1 MKMALSKGTR
11 LGRYE
16 ILALLGSGGMG
27 EIYRARDTRLERDV
41 ALKVLPDHLA
51 CDSDALARFQREAR
65 AVAALSHPNIRAI
78 YDIGCDEGKT
88 FAIMELLE
96 GDTLAS
102 HLAQAALHW
111 REALEIGLGIANG
124 LAAAHAKGIVHRD
137 IKSANIF
144 LDPIRGVKILDFGLA
159 RLKSR
164 RASPTFSELP
174 TCSLETQLGV
184 VMGTVAYMSPEQVR
198 GQSADARSDV
208 FAFGCV
214 LYEMATGYRPFT
226 GETNADIMAA
236 ILHHQPPAL
245 SQSGKQRPADLD
257 RIIVRCLQK
266 NPELRFPSGRE
277 LVAALQTLDQRA
289 GLVDTAT
296 MTEVD
301 RTEVPVPEPVVPAA
315 AKQPSVGSVAVLPF
329 VNMSSDKENE
339 YFSDGLA
346 EELINVL
353 TKVEGLEVVP
363 RTSTFAYK
371 GKSEDIRKIGEQLNV
386 RTVLQG
392 SVRKSGNR
400 LRIAAQLVRVE
411 DGHHLWSET
420 YNRQLQDV
428 FEIQDE
434 IAQSIT
440 KALRIVL
447 TEKEKREFEKL
458 PTADVHAY
466 DFYLRGQ
473 QFFHQL
479 RRKSLEFARQ
489 MFARAIAVDPTF
501 ARAYA
506 GVADCCSL
514 LYTRWNASPANLQEA
529 DRASRKALELDPDL
543 AEAHMARGLAV
554 LLGKQY
560 EQAHQEFETAIRLNP
575 NLFETYY
582 FYGRACREQGQLA
595 EAAILFEKAAQLDPA
610 DYQAPLAAANV
621 YAGLGREEESKAAY
635 RQSLELIDRH
645 LSLHPD
651 DPRALYLGAIACC
664 RLGERERGLDLAK
677 QSMALDPDEPMTLY
691 AAACVYAILGQVEEA
706 VDCLSKAVANGYA
719 HKEWIKNDSDLKALH
734 GHPRFEELVGRM

>member
-1 MKMALSKGTR
+1 MALVNGAR

-27 EIYRARDTRLERDV
+27 EVYRARDTRLEREV
-41 ALKVLPDHLA
+41 ALKVLPEHLA
-51 CDSDALARFQREAR
+51 NDTESLARFQREAR

-78 YDIGCDEGKT
+78 YDIGTDDGKT

-96 GDTLAS
+96 GDTLAN
-102 HLAQAALHW
+102 HLAQSALHW
-111 REALEIGLGIANG
+111 REAVEIGLGIANG
-124 LAAAHAKGIVHRD
+124 LAAAHAKGIIHRD
-137 IKSANIF
+137 IKSANVF

-159 RLKSR
+159 RLKNRS
-164 RASPTFSELP
+164 ASPAFSEMP
-174 TCSLETQLGV
+174 TCTLETQIGM

-198 GQSADARSDV
+198 GYAADARSDV

-214 LYEMATGYRPFT
+214 LYEMVTGYRPFS
-226 GETNADIMAA
+226 GESNADIMAA
-236 ILHHQPPAL
+236 ILHEQPPAL

-257 RIIVRCLQK
+257 RIIARCLQK
-266 NPELRFPSGRE
+266 NPDQRFPSGRE
-277 LVAALQTLDQRA
+277 AATALHALSQRA
-289 GLVDTAT
+289 DLVDTAT
-296 MTEVD
+296 LAEAD
-301 RTEVPVPEPVVPAA
+301 RTEIPAPARLVPHAA
-315 AKQPSVGSVAVLPF
+315 SKQPSAGSIAVLPF

-353 TKVEGLEVVP
+353 TKVEGLEVAP

-371 GKSEDIRKIGEQLNV
+371 GKSEDIRKIGEQLHV

-392 SVRKSGNR
+392 SVRKSGSK

-411 DGHHLWSET
+411 DSHHLWSET
-420 YNRQLQDV
+420 YNRELKDV

-447 TEKEKREFEKL
+447 TEKEKRALEKI
-458 PTADVHAY
+458 PTADVQAY
-466 DFYLRGQ
+466 DYYLRGM

-514 LYTRWNASPANLQEA
+514 LYTRWSANPVNLQEA

-554 LLGKQY
+554 LLSKQH
-560 EQAHQEFETAIRLNP
+560 ESAKQEFETAIRLNP

-582 FYGRACREQGQLA
+582 FYGRACREQGLLA
-595 EAAILFEKAAQLDPA
+595 EAAILFEKAAQINPA

-621 YAGLGREEESKAAY
+621 YAGLGRTDDSRSAY
-635 RQSLELIDRH
+635 RKSLELIDRH
-645 LSLHPD
+645 LVMHPD

-664 RLGERERGLDLAK
+664 RLGEKDRGLDLAK
-677 QSMALDPDEPMTLY
+677 QSLALDPEEPMTLY
-691 AAACVYAILGQVEEA
+691 ACACVYSILGQVEEA
-706 VDCLSKAVANGYA
+706 IDCLSKAVANGYSQ
-719 HKEWIKNDSDLKALH
+719 KEWIRNDADLRALH
-734 GHPRFEELVGRM
+734 GHPRFEGLVAGT

>member
-1 MKMALSKGTR
+1 
-11 LGRYE
+11 
-16 ILALLGSGGMG
+16 MG
-27 EIYRARDTRLERDV
+27 EVYRARDTRLEREV

-51 CDSDALARFQREAR
+51 NDAEALARFQREAR

-78 YDIGCDEGKT
+78 YDIGSDEGKT

-96 GDTLAS
+96 GDILS
-102 HLAQAALHW
+102 NHLKQSALHW
-111 REALEIGLGIANG
+111 REAVEIGLGIANG

-137 IKSANIF
+137 IKSANVF

-164 RASPTFSELP
+164 SATPSFSELP
-174 TCSLETQLGV
+174 TCTLETQLGM
-184 VMGTVAYMSPEQVR
+184 VMGTVSYMAPEQVR
-198 GQSADARSDV
+198 GQPADARSDV

-214 LYEMATGYRPFT
+214 LYEMVTGRRAFS
-226 GETNADIMAA
+226 GETNADVMAA
-236 ILHHQPPAL
+236 ILHEQPQAL
-245 SQSGKQRPADLD
+245 SQSGKQRPAELD

-266 NPELRFPSGRE
+266 DPDQRLPSGRE
-277 LVAALQTLDQRA
+277 VAVALHALSQKADS
-289 GLVDTAT
+289 VEPAT
-296 MTEVD
+296 MTDAD
-301 RTEVPVPEPVVPAA
+301 RTEMPVPARPIAPT
-315 AKQPSVGSVAVLPF
+315 KQTSVASVAVLPF
-329 VNMSSDKENE
+329 TNMSSDKENE

-353 TKVEGLEVVP
+353 TKVEGLEVAP

-371 GKSEDIRKIGEQLNV
+371 GKNEDIRKIGEQLGV

-420 YNRQLQDV
+420 YNCQLKDV

-447 TEKEKREFEKL
+447 TEKEKRAIEKT
-458 PTADVHAY
+458 PTADVQAY
-466 DFYLRGQ
+466 DYYLRGQ

-514 LYTRWNASPANLQEA
+514 LYTRWNASPVNLQEA

-543 AEAHMARGLAV
+543 AEAHLARGLAV
-554 LLGKQY
+554 LLSKQH
-560 EQAHQEFETAIRLNP
+560 ELAKQEFETAIRLNS

-595 EAAILFEKAAQLDPA
+595 EAAILFEKAAQVNPA
-610 DYQAPLAAANV
+610 DYQARLAAANV
-621 YAGLGREEESKAAY
+621 YAGLGRAEDSRANY
-635 RQSLELIDRH
+635 RLSLELIDRH
-645 LSLHPD
+645 LIMHPD
-651 DPRALYLGAIACC
+651 DPRALYLAAIACC

-677 QSMALDPDEPMTLY
+677 QSLALDPEEPMTLY
-691 AAACVYAILGQVEEA
+691 ASACVYAILGQVEEA
-706 VDCLSKAVANGYA
+706 VDCLSKAVSNGYS
-719 HKEWIKNDSDLKALH
+719 HMEWIKNDADLLALH
-734 GHPRFEELVGRM
+734 GHPRFEALVGGR